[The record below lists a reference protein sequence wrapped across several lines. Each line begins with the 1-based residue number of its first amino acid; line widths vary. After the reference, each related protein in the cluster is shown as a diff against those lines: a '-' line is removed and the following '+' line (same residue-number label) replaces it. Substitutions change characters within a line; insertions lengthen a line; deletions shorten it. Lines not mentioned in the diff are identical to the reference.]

1 MEPGL
6 SSRTAFRPA
15 PAAVQLACSF
25 ILLNSAPLVNAR
37 DPFEIRFYSHEII
50 PLSIGVPSRKAISPP
65 LFYPSLLLFGWFF
78 SLTLGCLP
86 FLRAVRPARRLS
98 FFPSLVATHGTHT
111 TDGLCAFHS
120 LPHVRNGQGRNI
132 YQRAVICLLAIRG
145 RRNGPS
151 SWPRI
156 LWARSWQKAFRVE
169 TPVSN
174 SS

>member
-37 DPFEIRFYSHEII
+37 DPFEIRFYSPEII

-65 LFYPSLLLFGWFF
+65 LFYPSLWDA
-78 SLTLGCLP
+78 SLSCVLSDLPGGCL
-86 FLRAVRPARRLS
+86 S
-98 FFPSLVATHGTHT
+98 
-111 TDGLCAFHS
+111 S
-120 LPHVRNGQGRNI
+120 LPWSPPMGPIPPTACAPSIPSPMSEMDREEASTSALSSACWPSVVEGM
-132 YQRAVICLLAIRG
+132 V
-145 RRNGPS
+145 PS

>member
-37 DPFEIRFYSHEII
+37 DPFEIRFYSPEII

-78 SLTLGCLP
+78 SLTLGSVSYTHLTLP
-86 FLRAVRPARRLS
+86 
-98 FFPSLVATHGTHT
+98 T
-111 TDGLCAFHS
+111 
-120 LPHVRNGQGRNI
+120 
-132 YQRAVICLLAIRG
+132 
-145 RRNGPS
+145 
-151 SWPRI
+151 
-156 LWARSWQKAFRVE
+156 KA
-169 TPVSN
+169 
-174 SS
+174 